1 MFKVGLENYTVL
13 GKHGAYDFEHEY
25 QQPFVVSIW
34 VELNHNQFDDDL
46 SRTINYAELQNV
58 VHEVIV
64 KSPPIRLME
73 TMMTKMF
80 DKIRVNNIVSKISIR
95 IEKPQAKLPNEGG
108 LAIVESEWSFEQ
120 EN

>member
-13 GKHGAYDFEHEY
+13 GKHGAYEFEHEY
-25 QQPFVVSIW
+25 EQPFVVSIW

-46 SRTINYAELQNV
+46 SKTINYADLQNL

-64 KSPPIRLME
+64 NSTPIRLME

-80 DKIRVNNIVSKISIR
+80 SKICENNLVKKISIR
-95 IEKPQAKLPNEGG
+95 IEKPEAKLPNDGG
-108 LAIVESEWSFEQ
+108 LAIVEAEWPFES
-120 EN
+120 

>member
-13 GKHGAYDFEHEY
+13 GKHGAYEFEHEY
-25 QQPFVVSIW
+25 EQPFVVSIW

-46 SRTINYAELQNV
+46 SKTINYADLQNL

-64 KSPPIRLME
+64 NSPPIRLIE

-80 DKIRVNNIVSKISIR
+80 SKICENNLVKKISIR
-95 IEKPQAKLPNEGG
+95 IEKPEAKLPNDGG
-108 LAIVESEWSFEQ
+108 LAIVEAEWPFES
-120 EN
+120 